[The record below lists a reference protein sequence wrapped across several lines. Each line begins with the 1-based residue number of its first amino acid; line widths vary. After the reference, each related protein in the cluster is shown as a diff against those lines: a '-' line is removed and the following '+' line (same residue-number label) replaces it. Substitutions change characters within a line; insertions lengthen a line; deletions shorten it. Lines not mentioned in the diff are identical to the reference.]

1 MELKADGVAQW
12 SFDARRRDWAWAV
25 RDLGTVLPA
34 STTRMTIK
42 LRSNRAGPLFVQLEV
57 KSGETF
63 FAMVEPGSD
72 WADFSIDLASFK
84 PDPAKHRGGVLH
96 ADQINKLLIADQ
108 GGRDRPA
115 GQRDV
120 WLARW
125 RFE

>member
-1 MELKADGVAQW
+1 
-12 SFDARRRDWAWAV
+12 
-25 RDLGTVLPA
+25 
-34 STTRMTIK
+34 
-42 LRSNRAGPLFVQLEV
+42 
-57 KSGETF
+57 
-63 FAMVEPGSD
+63 
-72 WADFSIDLASFK
+72 
-84 PDPAKHRGGVLH
+84 LH